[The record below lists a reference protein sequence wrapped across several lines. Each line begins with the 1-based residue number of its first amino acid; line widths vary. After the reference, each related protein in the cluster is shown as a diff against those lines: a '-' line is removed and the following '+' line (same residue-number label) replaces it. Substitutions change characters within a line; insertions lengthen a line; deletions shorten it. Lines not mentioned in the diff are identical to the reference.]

1 MKEIKRFR
9 KRSLSLTALR
19 RKIVKSFQNNSSVLG
34 ECTLTNIRRIYYLA
48 LITIPLRIINIVQF
62 SFTESQNTQVY
73 ETWRQGIIASHSVL
87 LSFLFVV
94 FLITRRLKNRTEPNI
109 IMSVLQ
115 YIVAVVVMASG
126 VVIVAIDQL
135 VTTNI
140 TPFLLVNIIIGAF
153 FLFRPLVSFFFFL
166 CSYAAFYYSIAF
178 TITNQEVLLSN
189 RVDGVSAVG
198 IGLFLSIILWQ
209 YNYTNTIQKKFIEM
223 QQKQL
228 EQMAYYD
235 PLTDL
240 PNRRLF
246 EKMVKREFAA
256 MQRYGHETVIV
267 FSDIDDFKFINDTYG
282 HAVGDEVL
290 KQVAELLKNNVRES
304 DTVARFGG
312 EEFIILLSRASVD
325 EGCAFAERLRK
336 IIMEKTFSVGSLS
349 LKITSSFGVSSLRD
363 VSGKTLENYYYHA
376 DQALYQAKQSGKNR
390 VEKVCSCVDLQT
402 PRQSNCRTND
412 IQKIKRDSPF

>member
-1 MKEIKRFR
+1 
-9 KRSLSLTALR
+9 
-19 RKIVKSFQNNSSVLG
+19 
-34 ECTLTNIRRIYYLA
+34 
-48 LITIPLRIINIVQF
+48 
-62 SFTESQNTQVY
+62 
-73 ETWRQGIIASHSVL
+73 
-87 LSFLFVV
+87 
-94 FLITRRLKNRTEPNI
+94 
-109 IMSVLQ
+109 MSVLQ
-115 YIVAVVVMASG
+115 YIVAVVVMVSG

-402 PRQSNCRTND
+402 PRQSNCRTNN